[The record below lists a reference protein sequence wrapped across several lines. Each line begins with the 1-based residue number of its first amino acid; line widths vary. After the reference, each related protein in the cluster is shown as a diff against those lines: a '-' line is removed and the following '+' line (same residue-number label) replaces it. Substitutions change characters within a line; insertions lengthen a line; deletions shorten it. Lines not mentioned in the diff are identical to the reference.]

1 MPSGGYGLNPDD
13 GKMIEA
19 AIRDSVVYKTGILHE
34 WLWAYASAR
43 GAGASPE
50 EASRAAYE
58 EWDL

>member
-1 MPSGGYGLNPDD
+1 MPSGGYGLNEKD
-13 GKMIEA
+13 GEMIRKA
-19 AIRDSVVYKTGILHE
+19 LADKHVKQFGLQFE

-50 EASRAAYE
+50 EASTAAYV

>member
-13 GKMIEA
+13 RIMIRQA
-19 AIRDSVVYKTGILHE
+19 LDDFQTKRYGMFVDWV
-34 WLWAYASAR
+34 WAYASAR